1 MTINFSIDVQ
11 PHQVNSLLTALAG
24 VLGPK
29 QPEPQSATTVDPPAQ
44 YYKRSEP
51 EKAVRPAPVNTE
63 KAVKQTE
70 VPAAP
75 EPATEEKPAPSYSIT
90 TIRAKAKEVAGV
102 KGKGFVKS
110 ALEQVGASS
119 VSNVPEEK
127 YADFMDILT
136 GSGDE

>member
-29 QPEPQSATTVDPPAQ
+29 QPEPQPATTVDPPVQ

-51 EKAVRPAPVNTE
+51 EKAVKPAPVNAE

-70 VPAAP
+70 APAAP
-75 EPATEEKPAPSYSIT
+75 EPAAEEKTSPSYSIT
-90 TIRAKAKEVAGV
+90 TIRAKAKEVAAV
-102 KGKGFVKS
+102 KGNGF
-110 ALEQVGASS
+110 LRECLDRVGASS
-119 VSNVPEEK
+119 ISTIAEDRYGE
-127 YADFMDILT
+127 FMQALT
-136 GSGDE
+136 A

>member
-24 VLGPK
+24 VLGLK
-29 QPEPQSATTVDPPAQ
+29 QPEPQPATTVDPPAQ
-44 YYKRSEP
+44 YKRSEP

-70 VPAAP
+70 APAAP
-75 EPATEEKPAPSYSIT
+75 EPAAEEKTAPSYSIT

-102 KGKGFVKS
+102 KGNGF
-110 ALEQVGASS
+110 LRECLDRVGASS
-119 VSNVPEEK
+119 ISTIAEDK
-127 YADFMDILT
+127 YGEFMQALT
-136 GSGDE
+136 A

>member
-29 QPEPQSATTVDPPAQ
+29 QPEPQPATTVDPPAE
-44 YYKRSEP
+44 YKRSEP

-70 VPAAP
+70 APAAP
-75 EPATEEKPAPSYSIT
+75 EPAAEEKTSPSYSIT

-102 KGKGFVKS
+102 KGNDFIREC
-110 ALEQVGASS
+110 LEAVGATSLS
-119 VSNVPEEK
+119 GIAEDKFGE
-127 YADFMDILT
+127 FMDVLT
-136 GSGDE
+136 AVR

>member
-11 PHQVNSLLTALAG
+11 PHQVKSLLTALAG

-29 QPEPQSATTVDPPAQ
+29 QPEPQPATTVDPPAQ

-51 EKAVRPAPVNTE
+51 EKAVKPAPVNIE

-70 VPAAP
+70 AAAAP
-75 EPATEEKPAPSYSIT
+75 EPAAEEKPVPSYSIT

-102 KGKGFVKS
+102 KGKDFIKS
-110 ALEQVGASS
+110 ALEQVGAASIS
-119 VSNVPEEK
+119 AIPEDK
-127 YADFMDILT
+127 FSDFMQLI
-136 GSGDE
+136 SE

>member
-29 QPEPQSATTVDPPAQ
+29 QPEPQPATTVDPPAQ

-70 VPAAP
+70 APAAP
-75 EPATEEKPAPSYSIT
+75 EPAAEEKPAPSYSIT
-90 TIRAKAKEVAGV
+90 TIRAKAKEVAAV
-102 KGKGFVKS
+102 KGNSFLRECLDG
-110 ALEQVGASS
+110 VGASS
-119 VSNVPEEK
+119 ISTIAEDRYGE
-127 YADFMDILT
+127 FMQALT
-136 GSGDE
+136 A

>member
-11 PHQVNSLLTALAG
+11 PHQVSSLLTALAG

-29 QPEPQSATTVDPPAQ
+29 QPEPQPATTVDPPAE
-44 YYKRSEP
+44 YKRSEP

-75 EPATEEKPAPSYSIT
+75 EPAAEEKTSPSYSIT
-90 TIRAKAKEVAGV
+90 TIRAKAKEVAVV
-102 KGKGFVKS
+102 KGNSFLRECLDG
-110 ALEQVGASS
+110 VGASS
-119 VSNVPEEK
+119 ISTIAEDRYGE
-127 YADFMDILT
+127 FMQALT
-136 GSGDE
+136 A

>member
-1 MTINFSIDVQ
+1 MTINFSIDVM
-11 PHQVNSLLTALAG
+11 PYQVNSVLTALAG

-29 QPEPQSATTVDPPAQ
+29 QPEPQPATTVDPPAE
-44 YYKRSEP
+44 YKRSEP

-70 VPAAP
+70 APAAP
-75 EPATEEKPAPSYSIT
+75 EPAAEEKTSPSYSIT

-102 KGKGFVKS
+102 KGKGFIKS

>member
-29 QPEPQSATTVDPPAQ
+29 QPEPQPATTVDPPVQ

-51 EKAVRPAPVNTE
+51 EKAVRPAPVNAE

-70 VPAAP
+70 APAAP
-75 EPATEEKPAPSYSIT
+75 EPVVEKKTSPSYSIT
-90 TIRAKAKEVAGV
+90 TIRAKAKEVAAV
-102 KGKGFVKS
+102 KGNGF
-110 ALEQVGASS
+110 LRECLDGVGASS
-119 VSNVPEEK
+119 ISTIAEDRYGE
-127 YADFMDILT
+127 FMQALT
-136 GSGDE
+136 A